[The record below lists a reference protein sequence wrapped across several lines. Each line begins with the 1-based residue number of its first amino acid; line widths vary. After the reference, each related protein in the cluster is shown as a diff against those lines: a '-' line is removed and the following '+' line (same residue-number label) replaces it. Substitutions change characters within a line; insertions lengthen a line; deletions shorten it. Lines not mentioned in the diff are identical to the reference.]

1 MLRKALPRKR
11 EREKDLGLEKVASP
25 GVGVLSFRSED

>member
-1 MLRKALPRKR
+1 MLRKALPHR
-11 EREKDLGLEKVASP
+11 REKDLGLEKVASP